1 MNDLNVVARV
11 CRCAFF
17 HFYEGHNVDL
27 ANLYEFVAALK
38 KLSITDYI
46 SQMSNGEQYDVAF
59 AFDLGMF
66 TSLSELQVRLVC
78 FIRINV
84 A

>member
-1 MNDLNVVARV
+1 MNDVIVVVQV
-11 CRCAFF
+11 CRCTFF

-59 AFDLGMF
+59 TFDLGMF
-66 TSLSELQVRLVC
+66 TSLRELQVRLVC
-78 FIRINV
+78 FMRRNI